1 MARKIGYILA
11 FIAIFLLSV
20 PISSS
25 RPQLH
30 IATDGYRFNKTTRD
44 NKNFSIKIITYN
56 NLSDL
61 QEAALLF
68 GADKDT
74 AAQTT
79 GFSLE
84 ENEQCVIHIVDPKI
98 VYVPEIIGHEL
109 THCIY
114 GKWHDPI

>member
-1 MARKIGYILA
+1 MVKKVGYILA

-30 IATDGYRFNKTTRD
+30 IAVDGYRFNKTTKD
-44 NKNFSIKIITYN
+44 NKEFIVEIVTY
-56 NLSDL
+56 SDILKL
-61 QEAALLF
+61 QEAAVSL
-68 GADKDT
+68 GTTKDI
-74 AAQTT
+74 ASQTV
-79 GFSLE
+79 GFSQE
-84 ENEQCVIHIVDPKI
+84 KNERCIIHIVDPKI